1 MIEGTRQ
8 QLGVTASSSNRP
20 GVKSKASTK
29 FIERI
34 AKHPDGWDLVK
45 ELSQRMVEVQEII

>member
-1 MIEGTRQ
+1 MPDQELR
-8 QLGVTASSSNRP
+8 V
-20 GVKSKASTK
+20 KASTK

-45 ELSQRMVEVQEII
+45 GLSQRKAEV